1 MSNDFKEI
9 NKYILSKCCNYP
21 VLRGQILENGLLI
34 LKKPK
39 LDLFTFLFKIII
51 SQQISDKIADDIWS
65 KICSKIGLTNPQIQI
80 FSTKGYLD
88 KILNEISI
96 SNQKKKYIRG
106 IYKVIKENQLNIT
119 SLKKMNY
126 EQFCNSL
133 SRLYGVGPWTCD
145 MTQIFF
151 FNKKNIFPK
160 NDLVINKVTKKL
172 DQIEKRKINI
182 KKRFSPFLSIFT
194 LHLWKMSKR
203 IL

>member
-34 LKKPK
+34 LKEPK

-80 FSTKGYLD
+80 FSTKDYLD

-96 SNQKKKYIRG
+96 SNQKKKYICG

-126 EQFCNSL
+126 EQFCHSL

>member
-9 NKYILSKCCNYP
+9 NKYILSKCDDFP
-21 VLRGQILENGLLI
+21 SLMSQIKENGLLF

-51 SQQISDKIADDIWS
+51 SQQISNKIAYDIWS
-65 KICSKIGLTNPQIQI
+65 KICSKVVLTNPHIHT
-80 FSTKGYLD
+80 FSDIDYLE
-88 KILNEISI
+88 KILNETGI
-96 SNQKKKYIRG
+96 SNQKKRYICG

-119 SLKKMNY
+119 LLKKMDY
-126 EQFCNSL
+126 DQFCISL
-133 SRLYGVGPWTCD
+133 GRLDGVGPWTCD

-151 FNKKNIFPK
+151 FNRKNIFPK
-160 NDLVINKVTKKL
+160 NDLVINRVIEKL
-172 DQIEKRKINI
+172 NQIEKREINI